1 MKKTGFISFLCRL
14 LLGGP
19 GWKGKVVKVMD
30 GDTLQI
36 KKGKELIKIRLYGVD
51 CPEKKQRYGTEATT
65 FATQLFLNKKVRVEA
80 VHTDQYGRTVALVR
94 AGRKMLNR
102 ELVREGYAWV
112 YPAYCKRKPLCTEL
126 STLEEKAK
134 KKKKGLW
141 QQKRPMAPWTWRKK
155 SQK

>member
-1 MKKTGFISFLCRL
+1 MKKTSFISRLCRL
-14 LLGGP
+14 ILGPP

-51 CPEKKQRYGTEATT
+51 CPEKKQRYGTEATA

-80 VHTDQYGRTVALVR
+80 VHTDQYGRTVALVT

-112 YPAYCKRKPLCTEL
+112 YPAYCKRQPLCAEL
-126 STLEEKAK
+126 SKLEEKAK

-141 QQKRPMAPWTWRKK
+141 QQKRPLAPWTWRKK
-155 SQK
+155 S